1 MLILEL
7 VQGLQTIRCL
17 GLRAVRCRVYN
28 GEAEAS
34 YLYNTQG
41 IKLHCETNIGLFLP
55 WKREEVKFHY
65 ALWGTDLPQ
74 VSEGEFTY

>member
-1 MLILEL
+1 MWMSLKAMFDPVHAPVTTFGQHKHLPTFCKWLSNYVEID
-7 VQGLQTIRCL
+7 I
-17 GLRAVRCRVYN
+17 
-28 GEAEAS
+28 
-34 YLYNTQG
+34 
-41 IKLHCETNIGLFLP
+41 HCETNIGLFLP